1 MKKEDVASLL
11 VYAVMLIMALLVG
24 LLVIRNLFS
33 EASLSIN
40 PYLFTILMVIAGL
53 IINVVIIEV
62 GHIIGG
68 KIGHY
73 NIVSVNFLGFCF
85 YKVLGKWK
93 FGFRNFDGLTG
104 ETILAPKNE
113 KSSPKAYIWFPV
125 LFYVVELVI
134 CIVLYSVGQ
143 SADPSKTF
151 LKSLSLSSIIILV
164 IGSMITLYNF
174 VPVHLDSTTD
184 GYRLTL
190 VLSNPVNI
198 EAYNELLRIQNLQ
211 REGKEVTEI
220 KLFDVVTDFTASLNL
235 MSVYEC
241 LSSRDYDA
249 AIKIIEPMLA
259 DPKKI
264 SNTTYQRLIAQY
276 LYIKVMTLPIEEARA
291 YYDAE
296 VDDKTRRFIS
306 NDLSMEALR
315 AYILIAGL
323 LDESQGEILYVQSK
337 IKKAMK
343 LALPARAQIEKDLYT
358 DALAKVYSVHPEW
371 KDTEVIG

>member
-11 VYAVMLIMALLVG
+11 VYALMLIMALLIG
-24 LLVIRNLFS
+24 LLVIRNLFA
-33 EASLSIN
+33 EATIAVN
-40 PYLFTILMVIAGL
+40 PYVFTILMVIAGL
-53 IINVVIIEV
+53 ILNVVLIEL

-68 KIGHY
+68 KIGKY

-85 YKVLGKWK
+85 YKALGKWK

-104 ETILAPKNE
+104 ETILAPKSE
-113 KSSPKAYIWFPV
+113 KSNPKPYIWFPV
-125 LFYVVELVI
+125 LFYVIELAV
-134 CIVLYSVGQ
+134 CIVFYSIGKT
-143 SADPSKTF
+143 ADVEHAF
-151 LKSLSLSSIIILV
+151 LRSMSLSSIIILV

-211 REGKEVTEI
+211 REGKEVSEI
-220 KLFDVVTDFTASLNL
+220 KLFDVITDFTASLNL

-249 AIKIIEPMLA
+249 ANKIIEPMIA
-259 DPKKI
+259 DSKKI

-276 LYIKVMTLPIEEARA
+276 LYIKIMTLPIEEARA
-291 YYDAE
+291 YYDE
-296 VDDKTRRFIS
+296 NVDDKTRRFIS
-306 NDLSMEALR
+306 NDLSMESLR

-358 DALAKVYSVHPEW
+358 DALAKVYTVHPEW

>member
-11 VYAVMLIMALLVG
+11 VYAVMLVMALLVG
-24 LLVIRNLFS
+24 LLVIQPLIQSSPINV
-33 EASLSIN
+33 N
-40 PYLFTILMVIAGL
+40 PYVFTILMVIVGL
-53 IINVVIIEV
+53 IINVIIIEL
-62 GHIIGG
+62 GHIVGG

-73 NIVSVNFLGFCF
+73 NIVSVNMLGFCF
-85 YKVLGKWK
+85 YKALGKWK

-104 ETILAPKNE
+104 ETVLAPKDE
-113 KSSPKAYIWFPV
+113 KSNPKAYIWFPV
-125 LFYVVELVI
+125 LFYVIELVV
-134 CIVLYSVGQ
+134 CIILYSAGKA
-143 SADPSKTF
+143 ADADHEL
-151 LKSLSLSSIIILV
+151 LKSASLSSVIILV

-174 VPVHLDSTTD
+174 VPAHLDSTTD

-211 REGKEVTEI
+211 REGKEVEEI
-220 KLFDVVTDFTASLNL
+220 KLFSEITDFTANLNL
-235 MSVYEC
+235 ISVYEC
-241 LSSRDYDA
+241 LGSKDYEN
-249 AIKIIEPMLA
+249 AIKIIEPMME

-264 SNTTYQRLIAQY
+264 SNTTYQRLIAQH
-276 LYIKVMTLPIEEARA
+276 LYIKIMTSPIEEAREF
-291 YYDAE
+291 YDAN

-306 NDLSMEALR
+306 NDLSMESLR

-343 LALPARAQIEKDLYT
+343 LALPARADIERELYT

-371 KDTEVIG
+371 KDEEKIG